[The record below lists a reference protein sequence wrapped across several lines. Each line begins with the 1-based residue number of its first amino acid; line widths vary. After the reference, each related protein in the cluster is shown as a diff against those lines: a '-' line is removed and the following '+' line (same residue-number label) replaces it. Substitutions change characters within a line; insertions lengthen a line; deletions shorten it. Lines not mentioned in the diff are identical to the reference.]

1 MLKVAVDEMKGAC
14 MMTWDRREFL
24 KAGALLGAAAAFPKK
39 LVAAADNRIM
49 LAEFKQR
56 LRGPIVSIPTPFTS
70 EMQLDR
76 AGLHRMIKMD
86 LENQIEIFELTAGD
100 SQYSFL
106 SYEEIKSLAQ
116 IVVSS
121 VEGRGMSI
129 IGTGPWW
136 TERTIDFAH
145 HVESVGGTALQVLKP
160 AGVTDDQ
167 VLEHY
172 QRVAETTHLPIV
184 LHGNFPMPLLE
195 KLVQIDSIV
204 ALKEDVG
211 LSYYING
218 IIRFGKRINCFSG
231 GGLDWFMVAQ
241 PYGATAYFDSYAT
254 FAPQIT
260 TRFREAVQRG
270 DYAEETRIITK
281 YDHPFIQNFSA
292 AFWRAT
298 LEYFGIAG
306 RYLRPPQ
313 HTYTNEE
320 MAQVKQ
326 FYDKLGVFPSR
337 STT

>member
-1 MLKVAVDEMKGAC
+1 MA
-14 MMTWDRREFL
+14 TWDRRTFL
-24 KAGALLGAAAAFPKK
+24 KTGGLLGAATVFPKK
-39 LVAAADNRIM
+39 IMGAALGRM
-49 LAEFKQR
+49 TPSEFKQR

-70 EMQLDR
+70 DMQLDR
-76 AGLHRMIKMD
+76 VGLHRMIKMD

-106 SYEEIKSLAQ
+106 SYEETKSLAQ
-116 IVVSS
+116 IVANAVGS
-121 VEGRGMSI
+121 RGMSI

-145 HVESVGGTALQVLKP
+145 HVESVGGTALQVLTP
-160 AGVTDDQ
+160 TGATGDQ
-167 VLEHY
+167 VVEHY
-172 QRVAETTHLPIV
+172 RRVAEATHLPIV
-184 LHGNFPMPLLE
+184 LHGNFPTPLLE

-204 ALKEDVG
+204 ALKEDID

-260 TRFREAVQRG
+260 TRFRQAVQRG

-292 AFWRAT
+292 SFWHAT
-298 LEYFGIAG
+298 LEHFGIAG

-313 HTYTNEE
+313 HTYTDEE

-326 FYDKLGVFPSR
+326 FYDKLGLVPPK
-337 STT
+337 STA